1 MVRPLKKHFFYVCLP
16 LGQPFGE
23 FLEVLAERDIEDV
36 GAEGG
41 SATQALN
48 CRKMFPE
55 CALFMSQ
62 EMDILQ
68 FM

>member
-1 MVRPLKKHFFYVCLP
+1 MCLP